1 MTELTII
8 NHKGTLVADSREV
21 AEMVGKEHKNLL
33 ADIRG
38 YVAALEKGGELN
50 FQPTNF
56 FIESTYIS
64 DQNKELPCYL
74 LTKKGCDM
82 VANKMTGEK
91 GVRFTAMYIDRF
103 YEMEHALTA
112 PKALSP
118 LELFA
123 QSVAAMQ
130 AIEAKQQEQAQAL
143 AAVNQRVDAI
153 GDIVA
158 LNPND
163 WRRECKNM
171 IVRIAEKL
179 GGAMYI
185 RDVQCDIYKL
195 LLERF
200 SIDVKRRL
208 TNKRQKAADEGMC
221 RSKRDKLSYLDVIA
235 EDKRAIEAYVQIVK
249 EMAIKYGVDKEAAVL
264 SAKGA
269 LA

>member
-1 MTELTII
+1 MNELTIT

-21 AEMVGKEHKNLL
+21 AEMVGKRHDHLIRDIQGYCEILAAQQNPNLGT
-33 ADIRG
+33 A
-38 YVAALEKGGELN
+38 
-50 FQPTNF
+50 NF
-56 FIESTYIS
+56 FIESTYQTEDGGRS
-64 DQNKELPCYL
+64 YPCYL

-185 RDVQCDIYKL
+185 RDVQCDIYRL

-221 RSKRDKLSYLDVIA
+221 RSKRDKLNYLDVIA

-249 EMAIKYGVDKEAAVL
+249 EMAIKYGVDKKATAE
-264 SAKGA
+264 GA
-269 LA
+269 PA